1 MYLFYRETR
10 LSKWP
15 IGGGCEGREARWMTH
30 MMGGQVGGRGGAELE
45 KQVSPPDP
53 TTEPL
58 SGTNSKAICSAS
70 QV

>member
-1 MYLFYRETR
+1 MHLFYRETR
-10 LSKWP
+10 FSKCP
-15 IGGGCEGREARWMTH
+15 IGGGYEGREAGWMTH

-53 TTEPL
+53 MTEPL

>member
-1 MYLFYRETR
+1 
-10 LSKWP
+10 
-15 IGGGCEGREARWMTH
+15 MTH

-53 TTEPL
+53 MTEPL